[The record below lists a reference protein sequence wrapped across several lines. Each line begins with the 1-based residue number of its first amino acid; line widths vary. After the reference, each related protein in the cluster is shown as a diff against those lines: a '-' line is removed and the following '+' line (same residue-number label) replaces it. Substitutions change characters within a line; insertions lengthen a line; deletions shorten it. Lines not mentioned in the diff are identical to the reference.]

1 MPRTTS
7 SPASPGLRPDAA
19 RELARASP
27 AGLAYVA
34 SRGRWLPARH
44 LRMISERLCAI
55 ERGEIDRL
63 MIFQP
68 PRSGKSML
76 TSEFTP
82 AWYLGRHP
90 DRRVILAS
98 YGAHL
103 ASNWGRKSRDV
114 LIEHGPSVFGINVAT
129 QSKAADHWN
138 IAGEPGGMN
147 TAGVGGPITGF
158 GADLLIIDDP
168 LKDAEEAGSEVIR
181 AKHVDWWQAV
191 ARTRLMAGGA
201 VVLMQTRWHESD
213 LAGWLLEDM
222 RHGGDQWEVLSLPA
236 IAEEDD
242 QLGREEG
249 EALWPSKFPLP
260 DLERT
265 KRALGGYYWAA
276 LYQQRPVPAGG
287 AVFKR
292 NDFRYF
298 TEHPEDGL
306 YIMRGAHGDED
317 KPVGRGYCYEFVTV
331 DPAFS
336 EKETADY
343 TALGLWAVT
352 PWSDLLL
359 LDVARIRFD
368 VENLPAAIQRYWELW
383 KPKDIRIEA
392 KAYGTRVINAL
403 VNQGL
408 PIIPL
413 EADTDKVTRA
423 LSAVP
428 RYECHA
434 VYHRTGGTYREDY
447 ERELL
452 AFPNGAHDDQVDMY
466 SYAALALPQIGVF
479 AYKQQESG
487 TTETGGLATQQ
498 L

>member
-7 SPASPGLRPDAA
+7 SPVSPGLQPDVA

-27 AGLAYVA
+27 AGLAYVTA
-34 SRGRWLPARH
+34 KGRWTPARH
-44 LRMISERLCAI
+44 LLAISEQLCRI

-76 TSEFTP
+76 TSENTP

-90 DRRVILAS
+90 DRRVILCS

-103 ASNWGRKSRDV
+103 ASNWGRKARDI
-114 LIEHGPSVFGINVAT
+114 LEAYGPAYFDVHVAAM
-129 QSKAADHWN
+129 SKAADHWN
-138 IAGEPGGMN
+138 IAGETGGMN

-181 AKHVDWWQAV
+181 TKQIEWWQAV

-201 VVLMQTRWHESD
+201 VVLMQTRWHEED

-222 RHGGDQWEVLSLPA
+222 KHGGDQWEVLSLSA

-242 QLGREEG
+242 QLGRAEG
-249 EALWPSKFPLP
+249 EALWPSKFPLS
-260 DLERT
+260 DLHRT

-276 LYQQRPVPAGG
+276 LYQQHPVPAGG
-287 AVFKR
+287 ALFKR
-292 NDFRYF
+292 HDFRYF
-298 TEHPEDGL
+298 TEDVGNDLYVMKGAQGEED
-306 YIMRGAHGDED
+306 R
-317 KPVGRGYCYEFVTV
+317 PVGRGYCYRFVTC

-336 EKETADY
+336 EKQTADY
-343 TALGLWAVT
+343 TALGLWGVT
-352 PWSDLLL
+352 PWMDLLL
-359 LDVARIRFD
+359 LEVARVRFD
-368 VENLPAAIQRYWELW
+368 VENLPAAIRRYWELW
-383 KPKDIRIEA
+383 HPHDIRIES
-392 KAYGTRVINAL
+392 KAYGTRVIQAL

-408 PIIPL
+408 PVIPV

-428 RYECHA
+428 RYEAHA
-434 VYHRTGGTYREDY
+434 VFHRQGGEYVYDY
-447 ERELL
+447 EREILH
-452 AFPNGAHDDQVDMY
+452 FPSGAHDDQVDMF
-466 SYAALALPQIGVF
+466 SYAALALPELQVLSYRQETAGVT
-479 AYKQQESG
+479 Q
-487 TTETGGLATQQ
+487 TGGLLTDQ

>member
-1 MPRTTS
+1 MPATTS
-7 SPASPGLRPDAA
+7 SSGSPGLRPDVA

-27 AGLAYVA
+27 AGLAYVC

-44 LRMISERLCAI
+44 LLAISERLCAI

-76 TSEFTP
+76 TSEFMP
-82 AWYLGRHP
+82 PWFIGRHP
-90 DRRVILAS
+90 DKRVILAS

-114 LIEHGPSVFGINVAT
+114 LETYGPQFFDVHVAP

-138 IAGEPGGMN
+138 VAGEPGGMN

-181 AKHVDWWQAV
+181 SKQIDWWQAV

-201 VVLMQTRWHESD
+201 VVLMQTRWHEED

-236 IAEEDD
+236 IAEEND
-242 QLGREEG
+242 QLGRDVG
-249 EALWPSKFPLP
+249 EALWPSKFPLA

-292 NDFRYF
+292 HDFRYF
-298 TEHPEDGL
+298 TEHPESDL
-306 YIMRGAHGDED
+306 FIMRGSQGEED
-317 KPVGRGYCYEFVTV
+317 KSVGRSYCYRFVTI

-336 EKETADY
+336 EKQTADY
-343 TALGLWAVT
+343 TAIGLWGVT
-352 PWSDLLL
+352 PWKDLLL

-368 VENLPAAIQRYWELW
+368 VENLPAAIHRYWELW
-383 KPKDIRIEA
+383 HPNDIRIES
-392 KAYGTRVINAL
+392 KSVGTRVINAL
-403 VNQGL
+403 VMQGL
-408 PIIPL
+408 PIIPVD
-413 EADTDKVTRA
+413 ADTDKVTRA

-434 VYHRTGGTYREDY
+434 VFHRSGGDYVYDY
-447 ERELL
+447 EREILH
-452 AFPNGAHDDQVDMY
+452 FPSGAHDDQVDMFA
-466 SYAALALPQIGVF
+466 YAALALPELQLV
-479 AYKQQESG
+479 AVKQESMG
-487 TTETGGLATQQ
+487 ETQTGGLMDQQ